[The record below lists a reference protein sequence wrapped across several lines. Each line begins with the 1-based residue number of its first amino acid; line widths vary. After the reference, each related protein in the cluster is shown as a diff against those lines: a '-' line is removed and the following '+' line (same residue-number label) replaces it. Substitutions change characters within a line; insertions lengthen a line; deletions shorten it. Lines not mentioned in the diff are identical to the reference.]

1 MSSPVHV
8 TIRPLLGLSWQLG
21 GKSILLAISDISL
34 SQRARS
40 FSASYV
46 ATSTDFTAF
55 LSAPA
60 RHHFIRGNRVGPE
73 EDALAVVNG

>member
-1 MSSPVHV
+1 MRDTTAIGVILATRREVHPFGEKRHL
-8 TIRPLLGLSWQLG
+8 TIATG
-21 GKSILLAISDISL
+21 
-34 SQRARS
+34 ARS

-46 ATSTDFTAF
+46 ATSTDFTAL

-60 RHHFIRGNRVGPE
+60 RHHFMRGNRVGPE